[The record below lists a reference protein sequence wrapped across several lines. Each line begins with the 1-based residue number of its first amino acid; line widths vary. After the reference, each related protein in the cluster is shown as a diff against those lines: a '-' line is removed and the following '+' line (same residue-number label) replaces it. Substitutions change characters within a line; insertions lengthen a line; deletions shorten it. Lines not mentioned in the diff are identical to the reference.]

1 MNEGAAT
8 TPVAPLPP
16 LAISWKIPGA
26 IAARVETE
34 RARTGMARLPLLAAL
49 VVEALDAR
57 ESRRAGR

>member
-1 MNEGAAT
+1 MSEVPAT
-8 TPVAPLPP
+8 TPAPPPVP

-49 VVEALDAR
+49 IVEALDAR
-57 ESRRAGR
+57 ESRRSR

>member
-1 MNEGAAT
+1 MSDGGAGV
-8 TPVAPLPP
+8 VAAPSSP

-49 VVEALDAR
+49 LVEALDAR
-57 ESRRAGR
+57 ESRRR